1 MKNIQAL
8 EDLDF
13 CVSPYYW
20 DNNNPSALVKCR
32 NEELKNIGYEVNNR
46 FFDEASIN
54 KNDFEASVFDTIPEV
69 QAFRDFI
76 ENGQK
81 FGCIN
86 ITNNNSACFDLL
98 KQMYGSVMYL
108 VFESRMLRKNDP
120 AKKRTRYVIFFTEY
134 SICCQCS
141 NFFLSDAGYL
151 QYIEINNNINKGYS
165 KTFSSIMEKLYR
177 SGFRKIIS
185 SGVSSIMP
193 TKEQF
198 YSLKNR
204 ERFNSFE
211 ISILLWKCILNGYY
225 NNKDLSFY
233 AISSN
238 IIGFG
243 WLPCL
248 FAKDSMNEMDYCI
261 LHALEQSEVL
271 NEVNLSKNLSDNS
284 SPFKPGTMKLVSFTE
299 WGKQEPTLIPFQNII
314 RIDCDRKPFPE
325 ISSYKIF
332 TTDGAVY
339 NCYGFNEIDDK
350 PNVKILKNP
359 VDYNATAILS
369 YPSGYRQITSIN
381 EDYLITANLNSEK
394 DLVDYIQ
401 EKQLRQ

>member
-1 MKNIQAL
+1 MKNIQAF

-13 CVSPYYW
+13 CISPYYW

-32 NEELKNIGYEVNNR
+32 NEDLKNIGYEINNR
-46 FFDEASIN
+46 FSYEASIN
-54 KNDFEASVFDTIPEV
+54 RNDFEASVFNSIPEV

-86 ITNNNSACFDLL
+86 VTNGNSACFDLL

-108 VFESRMLRKNDP
+108 VFESRMLRKDDP
-120 AKKRTRYVIFFTEY
+120 AKKRMRYVIFFTEY
-134 SICCQCS
+134 DICCQSS
-141 NFFLSDAGYL
+141 NFFLNDESYIKH
-151 QYIEINNNINKGYS
+151 IEIDRS
-165 KTFSSIMEKLYR
+165 LFSSIMEKLYR
-177 SGFRKIIS
+177 NGFRIS
-185 SGVSSIMP
+185 SSSSNVSYAHSIMP

-204 ERFNSFE
+204 ERFNSSE
-211 ISILLWKCILNGYY
+211 MLIMLWKCILNGYY

-233 AISSN
+233 VISSN

-248 FAKDSMNEMDYCI
+248 FAKDHMSEMDYCI

-271 NEVNLSKNLSDNS
+271 NEVNLSKKLADNS
-284 SPFKPGTMKLVSFTE
+284 SPFKPGTMKLVSFDE
-299 WGKQEPTLIPFQNII
+299 WGKNKPTLIPFQNII
-314 RIDCDRKPFPE
+314 RIEHNIKPLPE

-332 TTDGAVY
+332 TTDGVVH

-350 PNVKILKNP
+350 PNVKILKNSG
-359 VDYNATAILS
+359 DYNAIAILS
-369 YPSGYRQITSIN
+369 YPSGFQQTTIS
-381 EDYLITANLNSEK
+381 EDILITANLNSEK
-394 DLVDYIQ
+394 DLINYIQ
-401 EKQLRQ
+401 EKQLR